1 MREPTLATRTA
12 RFDRKCHYTWHRNG
26 LQFVFNSKEQCWLKM
41 PVLNEMPP
49 TTFSVAD
56 IGPLTAAHTPAFTE
70 VDHVT
75 KTDFCGKKKTKQLL
89 MTILGS

>member
-1 MREPTLATRTA
+1 
-12 RFDRKCHYTWHRNG
+12 
-26 LQFVFNSKEQCWLKM
+26 M

-75 KTDFCGKKKTKQLL
+75 TTDFCGKKNKT
-89 MTILGS
+89 TAYDDLGIVTK